1 MRTGYSNYI
10 PLSQLPAG
18 PSKPLETA
26 HSYLFPRRRIA
37 IFALFTTSLLALF
50 AFLRNT
56 LTDLDDDFTDLDLE
70 LLPSDGS
77 QSSHTSYLPFQPS
90 PRPTDLTRPSL
101 KPVIDLPT
109 SCLDPEFAR
118 GELCYAT
125 TVPKLDFLWTW
136 VNGSDPLEQQAK
148 QHAIDLYEPD
158 DPWRPSASV
167 MEARLYRDHDEL
179 RHSMRSVLLNFRK
192 YAGRFFLLT
201 SDFSIPVT
209 TPNLTLSSS
218 WRLGQTPQWLDLG
231 KRRRAGWLDG
241 SVNLDLLH
249 HANIFRDYDG
259 TVFNSLAI
267 ESQLGHVDGIADYFI
282 PKNDDLYF
290 AKPIMPATFYT
301 SVFGIVLHMEP
312 WLTIPPSRPTPE
324 TPGEWRGMGESNYIL
339 SVRFGAR
346 HRPYVMHQAK
356 VVSSAMLAELETIW
370 PDTFARSASHRFRE
384 TAGPG
389 APSDINT
396 LFLHGHF
403 IVERSRE
410 AMLWSWTVARV
421 GGVDDAWGEEE
432 ARRAWE
438 ELGGTWG
445 EEALE
450 VRAAWRT
457 TLRRQRV
464 ETALAR
470 SGSKGGLGRT
480 EYVFSSQD
488 GYAYGS
494 LGYGQ
499 DNFPSSTPD
508 VPEESLPTC
517 EIHFSQ
523 CFAGYTRASDVFKR
537 IAFEAHECGDCV
549 MSALV
554 RASGTVGMSA
564 FLPSEDRELRS
575 AEFEDPPVERSANE
589 ASEIAHLPLVQRWE
603 EGDFSLQGVMGAAHE
618 QNVRMWTLQLIQR
631 YRYVIGKTSSSFERL
646 ETPDQTRDVVTRLS
660 SNHDVVLLCV
670 NDDVTEGDDEVADMF
685 RAFQDKQ
692 WGRAAAWE
700 KD

>member
-1 MRTGYSNYI
+1 MRTGYSDYI

-18 PSKPLETA
+18 PSKPVETA

-56 LTDLDDDFTDLDLE
+56 LTDLDDDLTDLDLE

-90 PRPTDLTRPSL
+90 PRPTDLIRPSL

-109 SCLDPEFAR
+109 ACLDPYFAR
-118 GELCYAT
+118 GELCYVT
-125 TVPKLDFLWTW
+125 SVPKLDFLWTW
-136 VNGSDPLEQQAK
+136 VNGSDPLEEQAK
-148 QHAIDLYEPD
+148 QQAVDLYEPD

-231 KRRRAGWLDG
+231 KRKRSGWLDG

-267 ESQLGHVDGIADYFI
+267 ESQLGHVDGIADYFVYM
-282 PKNDDLYF
+282 NDDLYF

-312 WLTIPPSRPTPE
+312 WLTIPPSRPTSE

-403 IVERSRE
+403 IVERARE
-410 AMLWSWTVARV
+410 AMLWSWTVARI

-445 EEALE
+445 EETLE
-450 VRAAWRT
+450 VRAAWRS
-457 TLRRQRV
+457 TLRKQRV
-464 ETALAR
+464 ETALTR

-517 EIHFSQ
+517 EIRFSH
-523 CFAGYTRASDVFKR
+523 CFAGYTRASDVFRR

-554 RASGTVGMSA
+554 RASGTLGMSA

-575 AEFEDPPVERSANE
+575 AEFEDPPVERST
-589 ASEIAHLPLVQRWE
+589 SEIPHLPLVQTWE

-631 YRYVIGKTSSSFERL
+631 YRYVIGKTASSFERL
-646 ETPDQTRDVVTRLS
+646 ENPDQTRDTVSRLS